1 MGSGVAEVL
10 CDRDVD
16 EVRIGDIN
24 TVNAETLVKSL
35 SRKGCE
41 TRAFRVDALSLD
53 SLREASVGVDAVVNT
68 VGPFYRFGFRVASSL
83 VELGL
88 NFIDICDDYDA
99 TEKELG
105 LNEKASK
112 RNIRAIVGLGWTPEV
127 SNLLA
132 SMGARELGGASAVD
146 IYWVGSAA
154 DSKGLAVVMHL
165 FLCYDRQGSHVH
177 RGGKG
182 LGRGRYWRS

>member
-68 VGPFYRFGFRVASSL
+68 VGPFYRFGFRVASSPRRAGA
-83 VELGL
+83 EL
-88 NFIDICDDYDA
+88 Y
-99 TEKELG
+99 
-105 LNEKASK
+105 
-112 RNIRAIVGLGWTPEV
+112 R
-127 SNLLA
+127 
-132 SMGARELGGASAVD
+132 
-146 IYWVGSAA
+146 
-154 DSKGLAVVMHL
+154 HL
-165 FLCYDRQGSHVH
+165 
-177 RGGKG
+177 
-182 LGRGRYWRS
+182 